1 MSVSDNER
9 TFVPAE
15 LDVLE
20 DALELPADVAPRVP
34 MDLGDDA
41 RDRIHGALIRY
52 RAIERHAQAL
62 LREHEPPAS
71 VLAAVLAEARA
82 AAAMPIA
89 PPVAPPIAP
98 APATRRAA
106 SWLRALWIVPSVAA
120 IAGAAVVGVIMTRPE
135 SSPTAVSPSAS
146 QAVARA
152 EAPSS
157 SGPAGA
163 PTLPPLAD
171 ASTLRREDEGTV
183 RGAGTK
189 GDARLAEA
197 VAAERDAAPDPEP
210 EPEMRRARADG
221 WGDDLAARPNAARPK
236 KTSSDPAGPAVA
248 PGGAAPKSPA
258 PSSPAKPATKNA
270 DLPTPPTQVPAE
282 DGAVDRLARADAARR
297 RGDCAA
303 ARPDYQRV
311 VTIGTT
317 KQRARARA
325 GLALCL
331 ERAGEREAARELF
344 DQARADDAA
353 IDAWISTE
361 R

>member
-1 MSVSDNER
+1 
-9 TFVPAE
+9 
-15 LDVLE
+15 
-20 DALELPADVAPRVP
+20 
-34 MDLGDDA
+34 
-41 RDRIHGALIRY
+41 
-52 RAIERHAQAL
+52 
-62 LREHEPPAS
+62 
-71 VLAAVLAEARA
+71 
-82 AAAMPIA
+82 
-89 PPVAPPIAP
+89 
-98 APATRRAA
+98 
-106 SWLRALWIVPSVAA
+106 
-120 IAGAAVVGVIMTRPE
+120 MTRPE
-135 SSPTAVSPSAS
+135 SSPTAVSPTAS
-146 QAVARA
+146 QAVAQA
-152 EAPSS
+152 EAPPSS
-157 SGPAGA
+157 VPAAA

-171 ASTLRREDEGTV
+171 ASTLRDEDEGTM

-189 GDARLAEA
+189 GGTRFAEA

-210 EPEMRRARADG
+210 EMRRGRADG
-221 WGDDLAARPNAARPK
+221 WGDDLAARPK
-236 KTSSDPAGPAVA
+236 KKSSDPAGPAVA
-248 PGGAAPKSPA
+248 PGATAPKSPP

-270 DLPTPPTQVPAE
+270 DLPTPPPPQIPTE
-282 DGAVDRLARADAARR
+282 DGAVDRLARADAARH

-311 VTIGTT
+311 VATGTA

>member
-20 DALELPADVAPRVP
+20 DALELPADAALRLPP
-34 MDLGDDA
+34 DLDDDA
-41 RDRIHGALIRY
+41 RTRIHGALIRY

-71 VLAAVLAEARA
+71 VLATVLAEARA
-82 AAAMPIA
+82 AAASSVA
-89 PPVAPPIAP
+89 ATPV
-98 APATRRAA
+98 RRRGT

-120 IAGAAVVGVIMTRPE
+120 VAGAAVVAVVMTRPE
-135 SSPTAVSPSAS
+135 SSPTVASPSAS
-146 QAVARA
+146 QAVAQA
-152 EAPSS
+152 EAPPSS
-157 SGPAGA
+157 VPAGA

-171 ASTLRREDEGTV
+171 ASTLRRDEDGTV
-183 RGAGTK
+183 RGAAAK
-189 GDARLAEA
+189 GDARLGEA
-197 VAAERDAAPDPEP
+197 AAAEREAAPDPDPDP
-210 EPEMRRARADG
+210 EVRRTRADA
-221 WGDDLAARPNAARPK
+221 WGDDLAGRREK
-236 KTSSDPAGPAVA
+236 KKSGGAGGPPVV
-248 PGGAAPKSPA
+248 PRGAAPKSPA
-258 PSSPAKPATKNA
+258 STSPAKPATKNA
-270 DLPTPPTQVPAE
+270 DLPTTPSPAQIPAE
-282 DGAVDRLARADAARR
+282 ELGVDRLARADAARR

-311 VTIGTT
+311 VADGTV

-331 ERAGEREAARELF
+331 ERAGEREAARALF
-344 DQARADDAA
+344 EQARADDAA